1 MTKLKIK
8 VKLHSI
14 GEREQSPPTI
24 IKKGD
29 WVDLRAFGDVYLEE
43 GNFGILSLGVS
54 MKLPEGF
61 EAVIV
66 PRSSTFKKYGLL
78 QTNSMGVIDN
88 SYSGD
93 NDIWGFPF
101 LAMRDVNIKDATRI
115 CQFRIQP
122 TQKATVWQK
131 LKWLFSSGIKI
142 IYVDSLDENDRGG
155 FGSTGTTRFLN

>member
-1 MTKLKIK
+1 MKKLKIK
-8 VKLHSI
+8 VKLHTI
-14 GEREQSPPTI
+14 EGKEQLPLRI

-29 WVDLRAFGDVYLEE
+29 WVDLRAFGDVDLTE
-43 GNFGILSLGVS
+43 GNFGVISLGVS
-54 MKLPEGF
+54 MELPEGF
-61 EAVIV
+61 EAIVV

-78 QTNSMGVIDN
+78 QSNSVGVIDN

-101 LAMRDVNIKDATRI
+101 IAMRDVSIKDATRI

-131 LKWLFSSGIKI
+131 LRWIFSSGIKI
-142 IYVDSLDENDRGG
+142 IYVDSLDEKDRGG
-155 FGSTGTTRFLN
+155 FGSTGAI

>member
-1 MTKLKIK
+1 MKLKIK

-14 GEREQSPPTI
+14 GWMDQSPLQI
-24 IKKGD
+24 IEKGD
-29 WVDLRAFGDVYLEE
+29 WIDLRAFGDTNLAK
-43 GNFGILSLGVS
+43 GDSGIFSLGVS
-54 MKLPEGF
+54 IKLPEGF

-101 LAMRDVNIKDATRI
+101 LAMRDIIIKHSTRI

-122 TQKATVWQK
+122 TQKATIWQK
-131 LKWLFSSGIKI
+131 LKWFFSSGIKI

-155 FGSTGTTRFLN
+155 FGSTGTD

>member
-8 VKLHSI
+8 VKLHTI
-14 GEREQSPPTI
+14 GGREQSPLTI

-29 WVDLRAFGDVYLEE
+29 WVDLRAFGDVDLTE
-43 GNFGILSLGVS
+43 GNFGIISLGVS
-54 MKLPEGF
+54 MQLPEGF
-61 EAVIV
+61 EAILV

-78 QTNSMGVIDN
+78 QSNSVGVIDN

-101 LAMRDVNIKDATRI
+101 IAMRDVSIKDATRI

-131 LKWLFSSGIKI
+131 LKWIFSSGIKI
-142 IYVDSLDENDRGG
+142 IYVDSLDEKDRGG
-155 FGSTGTTRFLN
+155 FGSTGTI